1 MLQSPGNLFPPPD
14 NRPDEADGVYGV
26 QPQVGL
32 GEILIILISIQ
43 LDRPHLPGD
52 EDLSP
57 PSEEAIIPNSMLAH
71 TDILEI
77 VMNIRNESLRKAILM
92 KEDIDFTKA
101 AQILFKETKPSEQIF
116 KIGDKVTLRINL
128 ATQLP
133 ERIFKIEEV
142 NILRT
147 VISIVTY
154 PYDCRSWKLG

>member
-1 MLQSPGNLFPPPD
+1 MLQPPGHLLPPPE
-14 NRPDEADGVYGV
+14 NRPDEADGVHGV

-32 GEILIILISIQ
+32 GGIQIILISIQ

-57 PSEEAIIPNSMLAH
+57 PSDEAIIPNSMLVH

-77 VMNIRNESLRKAILM
+77 VMNIRNDSLRKAILM
-92 KEDIDFTKA
+92 KEDIDFKKA
-101 AQILFKETKPSEQIF
+101 AQILFKETKTAEQIF
-116 KIGDKVTLRINL
+116 QIGDKVALRIDL

-142 NILRT
+142 NILMT
-147 VISIVTY
+147 IMIIIT
-154 PYDCRSWKLG
+154 